1 MEAGNESKTKETQS
15 NRKSGLG
22 IASFVLALIS
32 IGFNIWLIASLF
44 APESQEAL
52 AFAWPPGWVIIFCFP
67 LPISFIGLLLGVR
80 ARNDKDR
87 NYALVGIIGNALTFI
102 PVILGALLLFSV

>member
-1 MEAGNESKTKETQS
+1 METGNESAAKMTEAAG
-15 NRKSGLG
+15 KSGLG

-32 IGFNIWLIASLF
+32 IGFNVWLIASLF
-44 APESQEAL
+44 APESQETL

-80 ARNDKDR
+80 ARNHRDR
-87 NYALVGIIGNALTFI
+87 TYALLGIIGNALTFI